1 MKLKPEAMMNI
12 SSSYYNFIEK
22 YRKINMKLFKKLS
35 LALTCFAT
43 SMSLIGCGTVDSVGS
58 MAGYHKIGTPE
69 VKINSEVYEKY
80 EDLVEIKFYES
91 KDDKIGDPIKVAK
104 TFVRAGKDVIMTI
117 GAIDTLALDGEI
129 TCDIKT
135 VKLVEKTEKEDEPVT
150 PDAPETSDGGTEAP
164 VTSEE
169 GTEAPET
176 SEDKKSDAK
185 PAKGSEET
193 KEEEVEALPVIAK
206 YVFEMP
212 DSTPTFSFS
221 FAGTVPHVHEFAKTW
236 EATEEGHCHVCA
248 CGEKTAIEAHTFDE
262 GTVTKEATEAE
273 PGTKVYKCTVC
284 GYEKTEE
291 ISYVPETTPEV
302 PETSSSSTSAE

>member
-69 VKINSEVYEKY
+69 VKINAEVYDEY

-104 TFVRAGKDVIMTI
+104 TFVRSGKDVIMTI

-150 PDAPETSDGGTEAP
+150 PEAP

-193 KEEEVEALPVIAK
+193 KEEETKALPVIAK

-236 EATEEGHCHVCA
+236 EATEEGHYHVCA
-248 CGEKTAIEAHTFDE
+248 CGEKTAVEAHTFDE
-262 GTVTKEATEAE
+262 GTVTKEATETE
-273 PGTKVYKCTVC
+273 KGTKVFKCTVC
-284 GYEKTEE
+284 KYKKTEE
-291 ISYVPETTPEV
+291 FVYVPEASTEETP
-302 PETSSSSTSAE
+302 TTSAE